1 MSLQIQPKPE
11 DQPQEIDLS
20 IAVLTWFEENK
31 RKLAIGLGLVSAVV
45 VVSIVQ
51 RNMKASQERSANLA
65 LFGALP
71 QAGKPASAASL
82 AEVAS
87 KFPGTKAA
95 ERAEL
100 LAATQLFEDSKY
112 AEAQKA
118 FEAFAASHP
127 DSPLAP
133 TASLGVASSLD
144 AQNKTNEAIAAYAAF
159 LAEFKEDGLV
169 NEVKL
174 SKARIHEAAGQFK
187 EALALYDDLGKGGF
201 NAAAQD
207 AALRRAT
214 LLQAHPE
221 LAPAPQ
227 ILTNAVNVPAVAP
240 KP

>member
-11 DQPQEIDLS
+11 DQQQEVDVS

-45 VVSIVQ
+45 VVSIVH
-51 RNMKASQERSANLA
+51 RNMKASTEHEANLA
-65 LFGALP
+65 LFGTMP
-71 QAGKPASAASL
+71 QAGKPASAPAL
-82 AEVAS
+82 AGVAS

-100 LAATQLFEDSKY
+100 LAATQLFEDAKY

-118 FEAFAASHP
+118 FEAFVAAYP
-127 DSPLAP
+127 DSQLTP

-144 AQNKTNEAIAAYAAF
+144 AQNKTAEAIAAYAAF
-159 LAEFKEDGLV
+159 LNEFKDDALAS
-169 NEVKL
+169 EVKL

-227 ILTNAVNVPAVAP
+227 VLTNAVTVPAAAP